1 MIKKKRSPPKR
12 ASLTKKRGKEAVG
25 ERGSKERIALRSFL
39 NGDLS
44 STSMLEKSIPRLNEK
59 SKKKK
64 RSQGSN
70 SSINSKSM
78 LEKPIIDVVVENTGG
93 QSDHRRSRVEHASS
107 MDHLNSSPDHWRVV
121 DSVKE
126 RELINKQEQQR
137 GQHVNQ
143 KIVETNSDDL

>member
-1 MIKKKRSPPKR
+1 MLSLGETKPSLGSTTEPRLTEESIMIKKKRSPPKK

-93 QSDHRRSRVEHASS
+93 
-107 MDHLNSSPDHWRVV
+107 
-121 DSVKE
+121 
-126 RELINKQEQQR
+126 
-137 GQHVNQ
+137 
-143 KIVETNSDDL
+143 